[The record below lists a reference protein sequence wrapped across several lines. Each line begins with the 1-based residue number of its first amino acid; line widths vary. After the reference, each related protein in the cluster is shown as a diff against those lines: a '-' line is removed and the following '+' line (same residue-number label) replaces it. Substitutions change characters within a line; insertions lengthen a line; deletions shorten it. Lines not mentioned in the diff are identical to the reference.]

1 MKYNQRFTTLIFL
14 ILCSLSYFRSEAQ
27 MITEGLVAYW
37 PLDQGTIEGKKVKDM
52 IGENHGEMVGNG
64 KIKAGKIG
72 QAFECDGD
80 DSVDI
85 PGSKTLEF
93 NGKKS
98 MTVAAWVKAKN
109 KLPVKGVVAGCCGTI
124 VAQRDAAGWAFRFDG
139 RNAGAEIEFITCP
152 GWQGDAGFGAPKF
165 APNEWHYITGVIDN
179 KKKFLYVDGK
189 LVKEAD
195 YNGPMK
201 SNSSETEI
209 GKAQDGGFI
218 GLIDE
223 VTIYNRALSADEIQV
238 NLKAKGLV
246 IDPKGKLSTSWSL
259 LKAGL

>member
-1 MKYNQRFTTLIFL
+1 
-14 ILCSLSYFRSEAQ
+14 
-27 MITEGLVAYW
+27 
-37 PLDQGTIEGKKVKDM
+37 
-52 IGENHGEMVGNG
+52 
-64 KIKAGKIG
+64 
-72 QAFECDGD
+72 
-80 DSVDI
+80 
-85 PGSKTLEF
+85 
-93 NGKKS
+93 
-98 MTVAAWVKAKN
+98 
-109 KLPVKGVVAGCCGTI
+109 
-124 VAQRDAAGWAFRFDG
+124 
-139 RNAGAEIEFITCP
+139 
-152 GWQGDAGFGAPKF
+152 
-165 APNEWHYITGVIDN
+165 
-179 KKKFLYVDGK
+179 LYVDGK

-246 IDPKGKLSTSWSL
+246 VDPKGKLSTSWSL

>member
-1 MKYNQRFTTLIFL
+1 
-14 ILCSLSYFRSEAQ
+14 
-27 MITEGLVAYW
+27 
-37 PLDQGTIEGKKVKDM
+37 
-52 IGENHGEMVGNG
+52 
-64 KIKAGKIG
+64 
-72 QAFECDGD
+72 
-80 DSVDI
+80 
-85 PGSKTLEF
+85 
-93 NGKKS
+93 
-98 MTVAAWVKAKN
+98 MTVAAGVKAKN

-124 VAQRDAAGWAFRFDG
+124 IAQRDADGWAFRFDG
-139 RNAGAEIEFITCP
+139 RNAGGAEIEFITCP
-152 GWQGDAGFGAPKF
+152 GWQGDGGFGAPKF
-165 APNEWHYITGVIDN
+165 ASNEWYYITGVIDN
-179 KKKFLYVDGK
+179 QKQFLYVDGK

-223 VTIYNRALSADEIQV
+223 VTIYNRALSADKIQI

-246 IDPKGKLSTSWSL
+246 ADPKGKLSTSWPL